1 MSFIALA
8 AAAGLAI
15 ALVAGPVGCF
25 VVWRRMAYFGDSLAH
40 AALLGVGV
48 GLMLDLNLSLTVLA
62 VCLLSVPLILLL
74 TNSQHVADDT
84 ALGILSHAS
93 LAIGITSVSLAA
105 GGSLDLSSFL
115 FGDIL
120 ALSEAEVATVIAMC
134 IAVGVVL
141 AKFWRQLVY
150 VTIHFELASVEGV
163 PSRRLEV
170 MLMLLIAV
178 LVAVGMQVVGALL
191 IGSLL
196 IIPAAAAGLLAGNPE
211 RMAWVS
217 ALFASAAIVGGLAM
231 SWFIDTP
238 AGPSAVVVATG
249 IFAVAKLAS
258 RLRD

>member
-40 AALLGVGV
+40 AALLGVGI
-48 GLMLDLNLSLTVLA
+48 GLLLDANLSLSIVA

-74 TNSQHVADDT
+74 TNSKHVADDT

-105 GGSLDLSSFL
+105 GGSIDLSSFL

-120 ALSEAEVATVIAMC
+120 ALSETDVAVVIAMC
-134 IAVGVVL
+134 LLVGFTL
-141 AKFWRQLVY
+141 IFLWKKLVY
-150 VTIHFELASVEGV
+150 ITIHSELASIEGL
-163 PSRRLEV
+163 PSRQLEIT
-170 MLMLLIAV
+170 LMLLIAV

-196 IIPAAAAGLLAGNPE
+196 IIPAAAAGLLTGTPE
-211 RMAWVS
+211 RMGWVA
-217 ALFASAAIVGGLAM
+217 ALFASAAIIGGLTL
-231 SWFIDTP
+231 SWFLDTP
-238 AGPSAVVVATG
+238 AGPSAVVVATA
-249 IFAVAKLAS
+249 IFAVAKLLEK
-258 RLRD
+258 LRN

>member
-8 AAAGLAI
+8 ALAGIAI

-40 AALLGVGV
+40 AALMGVGI
-48 GLMLDLNLSLTVLA
+48 GLMLELNLALTVIA
-62 VCLLSVPLILLL
+62 VCVLSVPVILLL

-93 LAIGITSVSLAA
+93 LAIGITAVSLAA
-105 GGSLDLSSFL
+105 GGSLDLSAFL

-120 ALSEAEVATVIAMC
+120 SLNSTDVTLVVSLCSVI
-134 IAVGVVL
+134 GLVL
-141 AKFWRQLVY
+141 LKFWRALVY
-150 VTIHFELASVEGV
+150 VTIHSELASVEGL
-163 PSRRLEV
+163 PSRRLEIL
-170 MLMLLIAV
+170 LMLLIAI

-211 RMAWVS
+211 RMAVLS
-217 ALFASAAIVGGLAM
+217 AVMATLAIVGGLSL
-231 SWFIDTP
+231 SWIIDTP
-238 AGPSAVVVATG
+238 AGPSAVVVATAL
-249 IFAVAKLAS
+249 FAAAKLVS
-258 RLRD
+258 RVND

>member
-40 AALLGVGV
+40 AALLGIGV
-48 GLMLDLNLSLTVLA
+48 GLMLDLHLSFAVLA

-105 GGSLDLSSFL
+105 GGSIDLSSFL

-120 ALSEAEVATVIAMC
+120 SLSETEVAVVIGMC
-134 IAVGVVL
+134 AAVGIVL
-141 AKFWRQLVY
+141 AKLWRQLVY
-150 VTIHFELASVEGV
+150 VTIHFELASVEGL
-163 PSRRLEV
+163 PSRRLEII
-170 MLMLLIAV
+170 LMLLIAV

-211 RMAWVS
+211 RMAWVAS
-217 ALFASAAIVGGLAM
+217 SFASAAIIGGLAM
-231 SWFIDTP
+231 SWWLDTP
-238 AGPSAVVVATG
+238 AGPSAVVVATS
-249 IFAVAKLAS
+249 IFAVAKVVGYI
-258 RLRD
+258 RN